1 MVISGL
7 SMTLFVNQQKYV
19 PVLTPEAGIKMLL
32 HNQGETPDIFDAG
45 FNLSPGFRNSIA
57 LTYVS
62 I

>member
-1 MVISGL
+1 
-7 SMTLFVNQQKYV
+7 MTLFVNQQKYV